1 MLADATKG
9 LNDYLESLKNPEQ
22 DGKVS
27 DSSLKVTYLT
37 IVIENI
43 RNNNQAIRRNSSL
56 LVLAL
61 SIYFLLLYDVI
72 GKLNASV
79 IEISDK
85 SILLNGITVFFSYLY
100 LVNVVRW
107 YHNIE
112 LRIKFDE
119 MSRELF
125 NLGILSNTTKIIKPF
140 NILFHTLDFQS
151 EKNDLS
157 IWFRLPSLTAQA
169 LVLFGPAIIQC
180 YFIYNLFA
188 LNTPDFFSIV
198 AIILTL
204 LLFSITIIYAAK
216 SR

>member
-72 GKLNASV
+72 EKLNASV

-85 SILLNGITVFFSYLY
+85 SILLNAITVFFSYLY

-157 IWFRLPSLTAQA
+157 IWFRLPSLTAQ
-169 LVLFGPAIIQC
+169 VG
-180 YFIYNLFA
+180 
-188 LNTPDFFSIV
+188 D
-198 AIILTL
+198 
-204 LLFSITIIYAAK
+204 K
-216 SR
+216 E